1 MSYIHMK
8 YISVQGGDFNMQHF
22 LMFIYLLPVVV
33 ASYKLRFLATMEL
46 PKLSWKPR
54 REAR

>member
-22 LMFIYLLPVVV
+22 LNVRMVKGNLVPILEHYSIF
-33 ASYKLRFLATMEL
+33 
-46 PKLSWKPR
+46 
-54 REAR
+54 